1 MPTNDVL
8 FYDEDPMSILPT
20 GIGDTFTWTGPAT
33 AEGSATITDTE
44 AGIEG
49 QTLDDDSN
57 GNESATADVTVNGL
71 TSIGSDVDAER
82 AWTVRDQTTT
92 EEFQIVEFDVED
104 GDASGTYT
112 LSEKPLDPT
121 TTYEVVAYDS
131 NPDVTAGDPA
141 FSYADFSEGFSD
153 GTVEGTGGSDTI
165 DVAYTGD
172 PEGDMVDGS
181 DGLNDVIEAGAGDDS
196 IQGGAGNDTIYGD
209 FQSGTSGTASSEV
222 LRWAAEAADGADLS
236 AGFTQNTGETDV
248 TVSFSDDGN
257 NNAAIDVETTD
268 TVYTEAGDPFDS
280 NSNARLFGN
289 GDGATSTTTIDFAAA
304 SGSVTGAVENVSFRL
319 NDIDWAGGSHTDVVT
334 VNAFDAEGNAM
345 PVSFSLGGG
354 DTLSGNTITAEEV
367 VENFDEAGGSALVEI
382 AGPVSSIEVVY
393 ANDQD
398 STQAVWLSDVHFD
411 TVPAAPGDDT
421 ISGGAGDD
429 TIYGGAGDDTIE
441 GDGAGSTGGTTDLDV
456 ANSGFEQTSH
466 GDGDY
471 SEGIPG
477 WTITDSGSGEAGDYD
492 PTSSEVDPTTVEGE
506 NVAYLYSGGSGGSGV
521 TISQT
526 LAETYSAGTTYEMSV
541 DIGDG
546 SYSDGGDQPYTLNIM
561 AGNTVIGT
569 VSGST
574 GDLDTLQSVTV
585 TSTVDDA
592 ALNGEPISIE
602 IVDPAGSGEG
612 EFLVDNVS
620 VTATTPPAAPG
631 NGDDTIY
638 GGAGDDTIVGDGTGT
653 DGQWT
658 YEVYDRDFNS
668 SDGQAFDIESG
679 TLRGSGETDTFDSA
693 GLVHDARGTTGDP
706 DDFGVIYTSQLE
718 ATDTGTH
725 TFSTTSDDGS
735 TIRIFDQN
743 GDPLTWDQDGATGTF
758 MDNDGHQAATTSS
771 GTVTLQA
778 GQVYTIE
785 VRHWE
790 NAGNEVIS
798 GTVTP
803 PSGPTEDLAD
813 SSLIIGPEATAGNDT
828 LYGEAGDD
836 TIGGGAGDDA
846 LDGGTGLDDLSG
858 GAGDDTLTFAEG
870 DTVAGGGG
878 DDTFVLEDLGEAGTG
893 AVTLDGGGTDET
905 PGGGDTL
912 QLGDLAD
919 ISSLTIDNTFT
930 NASGNTSQDGSVTLD
945 DGSVLTFSGIENIIC
960 FTPGTRIATA
970 RGAVPVEQLQKGDM
984 VITRD
989 HGLQPVRWIEARTV
1003 PATGALA
1010 PVRIAPR
1017 VLPGLQTELLV
1028 SPQHR
1033 LLFQGYRAELLF
1045 GQSEVLVAA
1054 THLVDDLAVTREAGG
1069 AVTYVHFLLDQHE
1082 IVFADGT
1089 PTESFHPGSHGVDAL
1104 GDPAREEL
1112 FTLFPALRS
1121 DLTQYGR
1128 TARRCLKAHEA
1139 RLIRE

>member
-8 FYDEDPMSILPT
+8 FYDVDPMSIIPT
-20 GIGDTFTWTGPAT
+20 GIGDTFTWTGPTT
-33 AEGSATITDTE
+33 AEGSATITDTDP
-44 AGIEG
+44 GTRG
-49 QTLDDDSN
+49 QVLEDDYN
-57 GNESATADVTVNGL
+57 GNETATADVTVNGL
-71 TSIGSDVDAER
+71 TSTGSNVDAEE
-82 AWTVRDQTTT
+82 AWTVRDQTTGD
-92 EEFQIVEFDVED
+92 EFQIVELEVEN
-104 GDASGTYT
+104 GNAAGSYT

-121 TTYEVVAYDS
+121 TTYEVVAFE
-131 NPDVTAGDPA
+131 NIPDVTAGDPV
-141 FSYADFSEGFSD
+141 FSYADFNEGFSD
-153 GTVEGTGGSDTI
+153 GTVEGTGASDTI

-181 DGLNDVIEAGAGDDS
+181 DGLADVIEAGAGDDTV
-196 IQGGAGNDTIYGD
+196 IAGFGDDTIEGGADNDTIYGD

-222 LRWAAEAADGADLS
+222 LSWAAEGADGADLS
-236 AGFTQNTGETDV
+236 DGFTQNTGETDV

-257 NNAAIDVETTD
+257 NNATIDVETTD

-280 NSNARLFGN
+280 NSNALLFGN

-304 SGSVTGAVENVSFRL
+304 SGSVTGDVENVSFRL
-319 NDIDWAGGSHTDVVT
+319 NDVDYGSGNHTDVVT
-334 VNAFDAEGNAM
+334 VNAFDAEGNAV
-345 PVSFSLGGG
+345 PVSFTLGGG

-367 VENFDEAGGSALVEI
+367 AENFDDPGGSALVDI

-393 ANDQD
+393 ANDQEG
-398 STQAVWLSDVHFD
+398 TQGLWLSDVHFD

-421 ISGGAGDD
+421 IEGGAGDD

-441 GDGAGSTGGTTDLDV
+441 GDG
-456 ANSGFEQTSH
+456 
-466 GDGDY
+466 
-471 SEGIPG
+471 
-477 WTITDSGSGEAGDYD
+477 
-492 PTSSEVDPTTVEGE
+492 
-506 NVAYLYSGGSGGSGV
+506 
-521 TISQT
+521 
-526 LAETYSAGTTYEMSV
+526 
-541 DIGDG
+541 
-546 SYSDGGDQPYTLNIM
+546 
-561 AGNTVIGT
+561 
-569 VSGST
+569 
-574 GDLDTLQSVTV
+574 
-585 TSTVDDA
+585 
-592 ALNGEPISIE
+592 
-602 IVDPAGSGEG
+602 
-612 EFLVDNVS
+612 
-620 VTATTPPAAPG
+620 
-631 NGDDTIY
+631 
-638 GGAGDDTIVGDGTGT
+638 TGT

-658 YEVYDRDFNS
+658 YEVYDRDFDS

-679 TLRGSGETDTFDSA
+679 TLRDSGETDTFDSA

-706 DDFGVIYTSQLE
+706 NDFGVIYTSQLE
-718 ATDTGTH
+718 ATETGTH

-735 TIRIFDQN
+735 TIRILDEN
-743 GDPLTWDQDGATGTF
+743 GDPLTWNQDGTTGSF
-758 MDNDGHQAATTSS
+758 MDNDGHQAPTTNS

-790 NAGNEVIS
+790 NAGGEVIS
-798 GTVTP
+798 GSVTP

-836 TIGGGAGDDA
+836 TIDGGAGDDV
-846 LDGGTGLDDLSG
+846 LDGGTGADSLTG

-870 DTVAGGGG
+870 DTAGGGGG

-893 AVTLDGGGTDET
+893 PVTLDGGGTGET
-905 PGGGDTL
+905 ADGGDTL

-919 ISSLTIDNTFT
+919 ISSLTIDNTFA
-930 NASGNTSQDGSVTLD
+930 NASGNTSQNGSVTLD

-1003 PATGALA
+1003 PATGTLA

-1112 FTLFPALRS
+1112 FTLFPTLRS

-1139 RLIRE
+1139 RLIRG

>member
-8 FYDEDPMSILPT
+8 FYNVDPMSIIPR
-20 GIGDTFTWTGPAT
+20 GIGDTFTWTGPT
-33 AEGSATITDTE
+33 SAEGSATITDPE

-49 QTLDDDSN
+49 QTLDDDSS
-57 GNESATADVTVNGL
+57 GNESATADVTLNGL
-71 TSIGSDVDAER
+71 TSTGSNVDAER
-82 AWTVRDQTTT
+82 AWTVRDQTTG

-104 GDASGTYT
+104 GDAIGTYT

-121 TTYEVVAYDS
+121 TTYDVVAYNS
-131 NPDVTAGDPA
+131 NPDVTADDPV
-141 FSYADFSEGFSD
+141 FSYADFNEGFPD

-172 PEGDMVDGS
+172 PEGDRVDGS
-181 DGLNDVIEAGAGDDS
+181 DGLDDVIEAGAGDDTVIAGFGDDS
-196 IQGGAGNDTIYGD
+196 IEGGAGNDTIYGD

-222 LRWAAEAADGADLS
+222 LRWAAEGADGADLS

-257 NNAAIDVETTD
+257 NNATIDVETTD
-268 TVYTEAGDPFDS
+268 TVYTEAGDPFDNDS
-280 NSNARLFGN
+280 NVLLFGN

-304 SGSVTGAVENVSFRL
+304 SGSVTGDVENVSFRL
-319 NDIDWAGGSHTDVVT
+319 NDIDWGSENHTDVVT
-334 VNAFDAEGNAM
+334 VNAFDAEGNPV

-367 VENFDEAGGSALVEI
+367 AENFDDAGGSALVDI

-393 ANDQD
+393 ANGQD
-398 STQAVWLSDVHFD
+398 GTQGVWFSDVHFD

-429 TIYGGAGDDTIE
+429 TIHGGAGDDTIE
-441 GDGAGSTGGTTDLDV
+441 GDG
-456 ANSGFEQTSH
+456 
-466 GDGDY
+466 
-471 SEGIPG
+471 
-477 WTITDSGSGEAGDYD
+477 
-492 PTSSEVDPTTVEGE
+492 
-506 NVAYLYSGGSGGSGV
+506 
-521 TISQT
+521 
-526 LAETYSAGTTYEMSV
+526 
-541 DIGDG
+541 
-546 SYSDGGDQPYTLNIM
+546 
-561 AGNTVIGT
+561 
-569 VSGST
+569 
-574 GDLDTLQSVTV
+574 
-585 TSTVDDA
+585 
-592 ALNGEPISIE
+592 
-602 IVDPAGSGEG
+602 
-612 EFLVDNVS
+612 
-620 VTATTPPAAPG
+620 
-631 NGDDTIY
+631 
-638 GGAGDDTIVGDGTGT
+638 TGT

-658 YEVYDRDFNS
+658 YAVYDRDFDS

-679 TLRGSGETDTFDSA
+679 TLRDSGETDTFDSA

-718 ATDTGTH
+718 AAETGTH

-735 TIRIFDQN
+735 TIRILDQN
-743 GDPLTWDQDGATGTF
+743 GDPLTWNEGGSF
-758 MDNDGHQAATTSS
+758 MDNDFHQAATSRS
-771 GTVTLQA
+771 GTIDLQA

-790 NAGNEVIS
+790 NQGGEVIS
-798 GTVTP
+798 GSVTP
-803 PSGPTEDLAD
+803 PGGQTEDLAD
-813 SSLIIGPEATAGNDT
+813 SSLIIGPEATPGNDT
-828 LYGEAGDD
+828 LYGEAGSGSD
-836 TIGGGAGDDA
+836 TIDGGAGDDVI
-846 LDGGTGLDDLSG
+846 DGGTGADSLSG

-870 DTVAGGGG
+870 DTAAGGGG
-878 DDTFVLEDLGEAGTG
+878 DDTFVLEDLAEAGTG
-893 AVTLDGGGTDET
+893 PVTLDGGGNGET
-905 PGGGDTL
+905 AGGGDTL

-919 ISSLTIDNTFT
+919 LSTLTIDTTFT

-1112 FTLFPALRS
+1112 FTLFPALRG
-1121 DLTQYGR
+1121 DLTQYGP